1 MKTRLI
7 SEKGQYLAQFVLLL
21 PLLIGFMGLV
31 VDVGNAYSHQRQVQ
45 NAADAAASAGGMV
58 LYSQGTAVAE
68 NASALLC

>member
-31 VDVGNAYSHQRQVQ
+31 VDVGNAYRVSGGCRMPPTPRPLR
-45 NAADAAASAGGMV
+45 AAWCSIARARWS
-58 LYSQGTAVAE
+58 
-68 NASALLC
+68 